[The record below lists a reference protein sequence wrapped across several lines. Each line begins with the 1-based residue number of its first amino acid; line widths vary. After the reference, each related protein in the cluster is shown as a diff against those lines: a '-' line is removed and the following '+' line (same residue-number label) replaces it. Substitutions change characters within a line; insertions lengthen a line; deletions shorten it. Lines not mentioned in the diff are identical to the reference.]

1 MRALLGRAA
10 RIHPLT
16 SLAWGLGLRLACAF
30 VPAREP
36 RDDAVHYVTAAREL
50 ASGVGYLLRGHPSAY
65 WPVGYP
71 LFLSLVFR
79 ATGSSLIAVR
89 VIQAIL
95 SSGMIYLA
103 YSIGR
108 RLYGREEPARLG
120 ALLLAFI
127 PSQITYPASMLSEVL
142 YASLTLAGF
151 ALFLRSLR
159 WPWAVAS
166 GAGFGLA
173 ELVRPVAFLLPALG
187 ALWGDRGAW
196 LHRLRA
202 GMIAFGVMLCVLS
215 PWVLRNM
222 RVLHSPIWVSTNGG
236 INLWMGNHPGA
247 TGSYEFT
254 PEMAA
259 ASRRIGNEVAFD
271 AYARARAVA
280 FVREHPTEALS
291 LLWRKVVLLWSPDH
305 NGVDGVFPRLRSWQR
320 KLSVALSD
328 VAYFGVWLLLIAG
341 LAARR
346 RPAGLPIVMLLYYT
360 AIYAATV
367 AMPRY
372 QFPAIPWLAMAAAAI
387 AMPAGS
393 SRAVRLAISS
403 SLGRPEGRG
412 GAVAPP
418 IPR

>member
-1 MRALLGRAA
+1 M
-10 RIHPLT
+10 
-16 SLAWGLGLRLACAF
+16 
-30 VPAREP
+30 
-36 RDDAVHYVTAAREL
+36 
-50 ASGVGYLLRGHPSAY
+50 
-65 WPVGYP
+65 
-71 LFLSLVFR
+71 
-79 ATGSSLIAVR
+79 
-89 VIQAIL
+89 
-95 SSGMIYLA
+95 
-103 YSIGR
+103 
-108 RLYGREEPARLG
+108 
-120 ALLLAFI
+120 
-127 PSQITYPASMLSEVL
+127 
-142 YASLTLAGF
+142 
-151 ALFLRSLR
+151 
-159 WPWAVAS
+159 
-166 GAGFGLA
+166 
-173 ELVRPVAFLLPALG
+173 
-187 ALWGDRGAW
+187 
-196 LHRLRA
+196 
-202 GMIAFGVMLCVLS
+202 
-215 PWVLRNM
+215 
-222 RVLHSPIWVSTNGG
+222 
-236 INLWMGNHPGA
+236 
-247 TGSYEFT
+247 
-254 PEMAA
+254 
-259 ASRRIGNEVAFD
+259 
-271 AYARARAVA
+271 A